1 MLPVEGLKVVKD
13 VCNIGSWSK
22 SGQTSRSRVTGAVIV
37 VTGAVATR
45 ILKSKKVT
53 LKAKFGKAKASAVFE
68 D

>member
-13 VCNIGSWSK
+13 VVTSEA
-22 SGQTSRSRVTGAVIV
+22 GQKAVKQVGRAVTGAVIV